1 MELFPPILLPEGAH
15 EEDNELESLGG
26 AGPGDDGVE
35 WMLLPGAN
43 GEVHVAVLSPPPVP
57 MADAMRG
64 MMRPTDVEFFLYTR
78 LANQHTC
85 DVLIGWKTG
94 RRA

>member
-1 MELFPPILLPEGAH
+1 MLHPAEARPGMELFPPVLLPEGAD

-26 AGPGDDGVE
+26 AGPSDDGVE

-57 MADAMRG
+57 MANAMR

-78 LANQHTC
+78 FAH
-85 DVLIGWKTG
+85 
-94 RRA
+94 